1 MKKSL
6 FLLLLA
12 LLAMPLTGQPLS
24 RKEFFAEIVNQSK
37 VFQRIKSLDK
47 GLSSRDLFS
56 YAFFVCES
64 ETNLDQLDDVF
75 KHAARMQDRDK
86 TSAGYGNYRWT
97 WRDGL
102 VMDFNAVEFC
112 METGSLIWILHRDK
126 LTESQTALFK
136 ELLDYSVEGCLR
148 HKVSPAYTN
157 ISIMNAQN
165 LVLLGETLSRPEV
178 LEEGLK
184 RLRAFALQTAL
195 FGICEYNS
203 PTYTG
208 VDIGC
213 LQVFNHFT
221 VTPEAKQI
229 TDKLLKLFWSELV
242 ANSLPSAKRCV
253 GSHSRDY
260 DYLSGRGAVD
270 AYLYAAKIYEEDNP
284 NRRIPYTM
292 LISDWRPTEDIL
304 SLATTT
310 PRTVNYTWGA
320 DSSQYSSLWVGNDI
334 ALGIA
339 GACYHNMDIPLA
351 VNFKGENPMLPRAYF
366 IADGRRDPYGKKVIN
381 EGTGPHQKTLHLKP
395 FWGGTQVAKDAL
407 GLVVYRPFD
416 FSTAT
421 NPTLESHI
429 VLPLEGDEIFIDDTQ
444 VEFTPAAPMA
454 IPLTTKSC
462 VFVRF
467 GKTVAAFNVPMATSI
482 KGDNAQ
488 IALVWDNN
496 VFKVARI
503 TVAHHDLWG
512 NPPPKASFPAA
523 AFHVRVTDTEGIDAE
538 RFAKWRH
545 EFMAAQRTANVVPDN
560 SIDITVQS
568 ESTPLRLETKRPF
581 NVLSTCQPEQPRE
594 IFAVNG
600 RDIGTEIMGDT
611 PGIKEY
617 FEELAKQEKAI
628 SKNTI
633 VVMPGQTARWEA
645 EAGAVVSNMTIG
657 EDDLAS
663 GGKFVWTPGEVG
675 GKGGGNGL
683 VTWQFDIKNGGSYF
697 LWGCFSAPT
706 PEDDSFLL
714 HVFTDKQNN
723 PLLHEAWHVG
733 TTDGSSF
740 QWRQYKDPIELPKGL
755 VRIQL
760 QTREDGTKVDQ
771 LFMTQNSNDT
781 P

>member
-6 FLLLLA
+6 LLLLA
-12 LLAMPLTGQPLS
+12 LLAIPLTGQGIS
-24 RKEFFAEIVNQSK
+24 RKDFFAEIVNRSN
-37 VFQRIKSLDK
+37 VHQRVKSLDK

-64 ETNLDQLDDVF
+64 ETNLDQLDDIF

-86 TSAGYGNYRWT
+86 TSAGYGNYRWS

-112 METGSLIWILHRDK
+112 METGALIWILHRDK

-148 HKVSPAYTN
+148 HKVSPSYTN

-165 LVLLGETLSRPEV
+165 LVLLGETLNRPEV

-184 RLRAFALQTAL
+184 RLRAFTLQTAL

-221 VTPEAKQI
+221 VTPEAKQV
-229 TDKLLKLFWSELV
+229 TDKLLTLFWSELA

-260 DYLSGRGAVD
+260 DYLAGRGIVD
-270 AYLYAAKIYEEDNP
+270 SYLYAANIYQEDNP

-292 LISDWRPTEDIL
+292 LISDWRPSEDIKK
-304 SLATTT
+304 LATTT
-310 PRTVNYTWGA
+310 PRTVTYTWGGNNN
-320 DSSQYSSLWVGNDI
+320 QYSSLWVGNDI

-351 VNFKGENPMLPRAYF
+351 VNFKGENPYLPRAYF

-381 EGTGPHQKTLHLKP
+381 EGSGPHQKTLHLKP
-395 FWGGTQVAKDAL
+395 FWSGTQAGRDAL
-407 GLVVYRPFD
+407 GLVVYRPTD
-416 FSTAT
+416 YSTAT

-429 VLPLEGDEIFIDDTQ
+429 VLPLEGDEIFIDDTPITF
-444 VEFTPAAPMA
+444 VPAETTV
-454 IPLTTKSC
+454 IPLTTQSC
-462 VFVRF
+462 VFIRF
-467 GKTVAAFNVPMATSI
+467 GKTAAAFNVPMATNI
-482 KGDNAQ
+482 QGGNAQ
-488 IALVWDNN
+488 IAFVWDNN
-496 VFKVARI
+496 AFKVGRI

-512 NPPPKASFPAA
+512 NPPPKAAFPAA
-523 AFHVRVTDTEGIDAE
+523 AFRVRVTDSEGVDAE

-545 EFMAAQRTANVVPDN
+545 DFMAANRNATVVPN
-560 SIDITVQS
+560 ESLDIAVQGESSELQIKTV
-568 ESTPLRLETKRPF
+568 RPF
-581 NVLSTCQPEQPRE
+581 SMTSNCVPAPKRD

-600 RDIGTEIMGDT
+600 KDIGKELLGDT

-617 FEELAKQEKAI
+617 FEEIARMEKEI
-628 SKNTI
+628 VKNTI
-633 VVMPGQTARWEA
+633 PVLPGQTAAWEA
-645 EAGAVVSNMTIG
+645 EKGVVVSNMAIG
-657 EDDLAS
+657 KDELAS
-663 GGKFVWTPGEVG
+663 EGQYVWAPGEVG
-675 GKGGGNGL
+675 ARGGGNGH
-683 VTWQFDIKNGGSYF
+683 VTWLLDVKTAGTYY

-706 PEDDSFLL
+706 PEDDSFILRASIDGQDAA
-714 HVFTDKQNN
+714 FIDA
-723 PLLHEAWHVG
+723 EWHIQ
-733 TTDGSSF
+733 TTDGQAF
-740 QWRQYKDPIELPKGL
+740 QWRQFKNPLELPKGKIRL
-755 VRIQL
+755 RL
-760 QTREDGTKVDQ
+760 KTREDGTKVDR
-771 LFMTQNSNDT
+771 LFLTQDANDT

>member
-6 FLLLLA
+6 LLLLA
-12 LLAMPLTGQPLS
+12 LLAIPLTGHGIS
-24 RKEFFAEIVNQSK
+24 RKDFFAEIVNRSN
-37 VFQRIKSLDK
+37 VHQRVKSLDK

-64 ETNLDQLDDVF
+64 ETNLDQLDDIF

-86 TSAGYGNYRWT
+86 TSAGYGNYRWS

-112 METGSLIWILHRDK
+112 METGALIWILHRDK

-148 HKVSPAYTN
+148 HKVSPSYTN

-165 LVLLGETLSRPEV
+165 LVLLGETLNRPEV

-184 RLRAFALQTAL
+184 RLRAFTLQTAL
-195 FGICEYNS
+195 FGVCEYNS

-229 TDKLLKLFWSELV
+229 TDKLLTLFWSELA

-260 DYLSGRGAVD
+260 DYLAGRGIVD
-270 AYLYAAKIYEEDNP
+270 SYLYAANIYQEDNP

-292 LISDWRPTEDIL
+292 LISDWRPSEDIKK
-304 SLATTT
+304 LATTT
-310 PRTVNYTWGA
+310 PRTVTYTWGGNNN
-320 DSSQYSSLWVGNDI
+320 QYSSLWVGNDI

-351 VNFKGENPMLPRAYF
+351 VNFKGENPYLPRAYF

-381 EGTGPHQKTLHLKP
+381 EGSGPHQKTLHLKP
-395 FWGGTQVAKDAL
+395 FWSGTQAGRDAL
-407 GLVVYRPFD
+407 GLVVYRPTD
-416 FSTAT
+416 YSTAT

-429 VLPLEGDEIFIDDTQ
+429 VLPLEGDEIFIDDTPITF
-444 VEFTPAAPMA
+444 VPAETTV
-454 IPLTTKSC
+454 IPLTTQSC
-462 VFVRF
+462 VFIRF
-467 GKTVAAFNVPMATSI
+467 GKNAAAFNVPMATNI
-482 KGDNAQ
+482 QGGNAQ
-488 IALVWDNN
+488 IAFVWDNN
-496 VFKVARI
+496 AFKVGRI

-512 NPPPKASFPAA
+512 NPPPKAAFPAA
-523 AFHVRVTDTEGIDAE
+523 AFRVRITDSEGVDAE

-545 EFMAAQRTANVVPDN
+545 DFMVANRNAKVVPN
-560 SIDITVQS
+560 ESLDIAVQGESSELQIKTV
-568 ESTPLRLETKRPF
+568 RPF
-581 NVLSTCQPEQPRE
+581 SMTSQCVPAPKRD

-600 RDIGTEIMGDT
+600 KDIGKELLGDT

-617 FEELAKQEKAI
+617 FEEIARMEKEI
-628 SKNTI
+628 VKNTI
-633 VVMPGQTARWEA
+633 PVLPGQTVAWEA
-645 EAGAVVSNMTIG
+645 EKGVVVSNMAIG
-657 EDDLAS
+657 KDELAS
-663 GGKFVWTPGEVG
+663 EGQFVWTPGEIG
-675 GKGGGNGL
+675 GKGGGNGH
-683 VTWQFDIKNGGSYF
+683 VTWLLDVKTAGTYY

-706 PEDDSFLL
+706 PEDDSFILRASIDGQDAA
-714 HVFTDKQNN
+714 FIDA
-723 PLLHEAWHVG
+723 EWHIQ
-733 TTDGSSF
+733 TTDGQAF
-740 QWRQYKDPIELPKGL
+740 QWRQFKDPLELPKGKIRL
-755 VRIQL
+755 RL
-760 QTREDGTKVDQ
+760 KTREDGTKVDR
-771 LFMTQNSNDT
+771 LFLTQDANDT